1 MNRLSI
7 SIVLYDTPI
16 VIASKTL
23 NDLSTAVMKA
33 QEDKLIG
40 RATVAIINNSQDQS
54 VVNQLVKN
62 YANSCL
68 SLRLLQNTNNV
79 GYGAAHNQ
87 SILTETSDYH
97 LVLNPDA
104 FLSKEALAVAINH
117 LKTHPEVAM
126 ITPQGVNTNNEPA
139 YLAKR
144 YPSLLILALRGFLP
158 TIGQRWFGERLA
170 HYEYQDMRTDGQTE
184 VLLASGCCMLC
195 RTTMLQVVQGFDER
209 FFLYFEDYDL
219 SLRIRQLGKIAC
231 LPAMV
236 VVHSGGEASRKGLKH
251 ILMFSGSAIRFFNR
265 WGWRIFH
272 NHPPANG

>member
-1 MNRLSI
+1 MNKLSV
-7 SIVLYDTPI
+7 SVVVYDTPLETAAQT
-16 VIASKTL
+16 VSNL
-23 NDLSTAVMKA
+23 NSAVSDA
-33 QEDKLIG
+33 QDKRLIG
-40 RATVAIINNSQDQS
+40 KTNVTIINNSQDPH
-54 VVNQLVKN
+54 VVNHLIKEYDN
-62 YANSCL
+62 NRFTL
-68 SLRLLQNTNNV
+68 KLLQNTNNV

-104 FLSKEALAVAINH
+104 FLSKEALSVAINH

-170 HYEYQDMRTDGQTE
+170 HYEYQDMRKDGQTE

>member
-1 MNRLSI
+1 
-7 SIVLYDTPI
+7 
-16 VIASKTL
+16 
-23 NDLSTAVMKA
+23 
-33 QEDKLIG
+33 
-40 RATVAIINNSQDQS
+40 
-54 VVNQLVKN
+54 
-62 YANSCL
+62 
-68 SLRLLQNTNNV
+68 
-79 GYGAAHNQ
+79 
-87 SILTETSDYH
+87 
-97 LVLNPDA
+97 
-104 FLSKEALAVAINH
+104 
-117 LKTHPEVAM
+117 M

-170 HYEYQDMRTDGQTE
+170 HYEYQDMRTDGHTE

-219 SLRIRQLGKIAC
+219 SLRIRQLGKITC
-231 LPAMV
+231 LPAMEV
-236 VVHSGGEASRKGLKH
+236 AHSGGEASRKGLKH